1 MKSWKKQRCIYSF
14 WKQQLKPYIHN
25 TYTVAMNLVPT
36 LQQNRLRV
44 PPTRFEDIIA
54 VKCTPLTNCP
64 GLINRYST
72 QADDQDGP
80 LCVHTYGPGHSST
93 QGNVEF
99 SEDNQAVVYKYLLE
113 QMAKKERIVIMEIGV
128 HRNTYNKTST
138 SIFLDYKRPQDV
150 YIGIDIDDKSFLNDP
165 SRNIHTLKTP
175 SEDIITVL
183 TFLKEKGVDSI
194 DIFMVDG
201 WHSINQV
208 YKEWEYT
215 AFLASKG
222 VVLFHDT
229 NAHPGPYFILQ
240 SIDTNMY
247 DVYKYLS
254 DIYDWG
260 IGAAVKK
267 V

>member
-1 MKSWKKQRCIYSF
+1 
-14 WKQQLKPYIHN
+14 
-25 TYTVAMNLVPT
+25 MNLVPT
-36 LQQNRLRV
+36 RHPTRIIV
-44 PPTRFEDIIA
+44 SPTRFEDMIEMT
-54 VKCTPLTNCP
+54 CTPLTNCT
-64 GLINRYST
+64 GLTKRYSVRDNP
-72 QADDQDGP
+72 QADDQDEP
-80 LCVHTYGPGHSST
+80 LCSHSYGPGYSSI

-99 SEDNQAVVYKYLLE
+99 SEDNQAVVYKYLIE

-128 HRNTYNKTST
+128 HRNIYNKTST
-138 SIFLDYKRPQDV
+138 IIFLDYKREQDI
-150 YIGIDIDDKSFLNDP
+150 YIGIDIDDKSFLDDP
-165 SRNIHTLKTP
+165 SRNIYTLKIP
-175 SEDIITVL
+175 SEDIVTVSN
-183 TFLKEKGVDSI
+183 FLKQKGVDSI

-215 AFLASKG
+215 SYLASKG

-229 NAHPGPYFILQ
+229 NAHPGPYFVLQ
-240 SIDTNMY
+240 SIDTTMY

-267 V
+267 S